1 MERGEKIKDL
11 GVWFDEKLTFKDH
24 INDKINVA
32 YLMLGLIKRNFKYVT
47 IPTFVMLY
55 KSMVRSHLD
64 YCCSVWTPYRK
75 GDIEALEKVQRRA
88 TKMLPALKSLPYKD
102 RLKACN
108 LSTLHYRRIRG
119 DMIETYKILTGKYD
133 TLVSPT
139 LTRASSCITRGND
152 LRLQKNRFKYDLR
165 KYCFCN
171 RVVNIWNS
179 LPNHVVSANTTN
191 VFKNRLDK
199 FWHDQEIIYDF
210 NAQLEGTGSRSA
222 VE

>member
-1 MERGEKIKDL
+1 
-11 GVWFDEKLTFKDH
+11 
-24 INDKINVA
+24 
-32 YLMLGLIKRNFKYVT
+32 
-47 IPTFVMLY
+47 
-55 KSMVRSHLD
+55 
-64 YCCSVWTPYRK
+64 
-75 GDIEALEKVQRRA
+75 
-88 TKMLPALKSLPYKD
+88 
-102 RLKACN
+102 
-108 LSTLHYRRIRG
+108 
-119 DMIETYKILTGKYD
+119 MIETYKILTGKYD

-139 LTRASSCITRGND
+139 LTRASSCITRGID

-165 KYCFCN
+165 RYCFCN